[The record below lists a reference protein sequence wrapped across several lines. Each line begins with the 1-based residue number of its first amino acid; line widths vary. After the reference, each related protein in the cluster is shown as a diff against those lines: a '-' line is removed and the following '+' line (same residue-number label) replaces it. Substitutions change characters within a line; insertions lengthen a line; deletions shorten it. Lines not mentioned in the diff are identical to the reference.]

1 MSTVDWCGRKG
12 SWHVYYSCLRSPFHQ
27 KHLCFILCTE
37 CATMELETTALIVH
51 PQPVGRKGTIPLDT
65 KHALGTTTID
75 SIKKQQRRRWR
86 KWGCGRQW
94 KRATAAVTAMMMA
107 GAAAAGAMA
116 AAAVVANEMAN
127 AKQPDVT
134 AAKKQQSF
142 INKQKNGS
150 KDDGRSVA
158 VAISGEQQCGDGCGG
173 SQGNGGG

>member
-1 MSTVDWCGRKG
+1 
-12 SWHVYYSCLRSPFHQ
+12 
-27 KHLCFILCTE
+27 
-37 CATMELETTALIVH
+37 
-51 PQPVGRKGTIPLDT
+51 
-65 KHALGTTTID
+65 
-75 SIKKQQRRRWR
+75 
-86 KWGCGRQW
+86 
-94 KRATAAVTAMMMA
+94 MMMA

-134 AAKKQQSF
+134 EAKKQQSF